1 MTALQPT
8 INAASAV
15 NLGGDRSQTAAAKAE
30 PAIPA
35 KTWIAVI
42 GATLGAFMAVLNI
55 QIVNA
60 SLADIQGA
68 IGAGIDD
75 GGWIST
81 SYLIAEIVV
90 IPLSG
95 WLAQVFSIRRYL
107 LTNAVLFLLLSV
119 ACAFAQDLPQM
130 IVLRAI
136 QGFTG
141 GVLIPMAF
149 TLIITLLPKSKQPVG
164 LALFALSATFAPAI
178 GPTIGGYLTENWGWQ
193 FIFYVN
199 LVPGAVMIA
208 MLWFSLEAKPMK
220 LSLLR
225 EGDWVGIATMAIGLS
240 ALQTV
245 LEEGNKDDWF
255 GSAFIVRL
263 SVIAAVA
270 LTAFLWIELTTK
282 KPLLNLRLLLRR
294 NFGFGMLANFLLG
307 IALYGSVFILPVYLS
322 RIQGYNAEQIGM
334 VLAWTGLPQLLL
346 IPLVP
351 RLMKR
356 FDPRLIIGIGFAL
369 FAASNFMNIYMTND
383 YATDQLFWP
392 NIVRALGQALV
403 MAPLSAVATAG
414 IEAENAGSASGLFN
428 MMRNLG
434 GAVGIA
440 VAADLPDQARAVSL
454 QRADA
459 VGLDAGT
466 GDPQPDR
473 AVDPIFPQSRRRR
486 SRRSNASRGDRDRRD
501 RAEAGFHSR
510 LQRHILPARRRAD
523 CRTHRNL
530 TAEEAGPSCQRRRT
544 LGLFDQPLP
553 TPPTRR
559 TTMKPRMNFYQA
571 APDTI
576 KALSAL
582 ETQIQGSGLEKSLIE
597 LVKTRASQI
606 NGCAYCINMHTED
619 ARKQGETEQ
628 RLYLLNAWRE
638 SPLYTDRE
646 RAALAW
652 TEALTLIAET
662 HAPDDLY
669 ADVRAHFNEAET
681 VNLTMLI
688 GAINA
693 WNRLAIAFRA
703 MHPVKVKA
711 AVA

>member
-1 MTALQPT
+1 MTVLQPT
-8 INAASAV
+8 LNAASSA
-15 NLGGDRSQTAAAKAE
+15 DIPQSKDAAA
-30 PAIPA
+30 PAIAAKIPT

-95 WLAQVFSIRRYL
+95 WLAQVFSIRKYL
-107 LTNAVLFLLLSV
+107 LTNAVLFLLLSM
-119 ACAFAQDLPQM
+119 ACAFAQNLPQM
-130 IVLRAI
+130 IVLRAV

-149 TLIITLLPKSKQPVG
+149 TLIITLLPKAKQPIG

-178 GPTIGGYLTENWGWQ
+178 GPTIGGYLTENWGWEY
-193 FIFYVN
+193 IFYVN
-199 LVPGAVMIA
+199 LVPGAIMVG
-208 MLWFSLEAKPMK
+208 MLYYSLEAKPMN

-225 EGDWVGIATMAIGLS
+225 EGDWAGIATMAIGLS

-255 GSAFIVRL
+255 GSPFIVKL

-270 LTAFLWIELTTK
+270 LSAFIVIELTAK
-282 KPLLNLRLLLRR
+282 KPLLNLSLLARR
-294 NFGFGMLANFLLG
+294 NFGFGLLANFLLG

-351 RLMKR
+351 RLMQR
-356 FDPRLIIGIGFAL
+356 FDPRIIIGIGFAL

-440 VAADLPDQARAVSL
+440 LLQTLLTKREQYHSNVLMQSVSLLEQATRARIEKLTQYFVNHGIVDHAEATHRAVVAIGKIV
-454 QRADA
+454 QKQA
-459 VGLDAGT
+459 
-466 GDPQPDR
+466 
-473 AVDPIFPQSRRRR
+473 F
-486 SRRSNASRGDRDRRD
+486 
-501 RAEAGFHSR
+501 
-510 LQRHILPARRRAD
+510 ILAF
-523 CRTHRNL
+523 
-530 TAEEAGPSCQRRRT
+530 S
-544 LGLFDQPLP
+544 
-553 TPPTRR
+553 
-559 TTMKPRMNFYQA
+559 
-571 APDTI
+571 DTF
-576 KALSAL
+576 
-582 ETQIQGSGLEKSLIE
+582 
-597 LVKTRASQI
+597 
-606 NGCAYCINMHTED
+606 
-619 ARKQGETEQ
+619 
-628 RLYLLNAWRE
+628 YLLG
-638 SPLYTDRE
+638 
-646 RAALAW
+646 AALIVA
-652 TEALTLIAET
+652 LIAALLLKKPNT
-662 HAPDDLY
+662 LASGG
-669 ADVRAHFNEAET
+669 AH
-681 VNLTMLI
+681 
-688 GAINA
+688 
-693 WNRLAIAFRA
+693 
-703 MHPVKVKA
+703 
-711 AVA
+711 

>member
-1 MTALQPT
+1 MTAPQPT
-8 INAASAV
+8 IDALSSP
-15 NLGGDRSQTAAAKAE
+15 DRPTMAKPIAAAVS
-30 PAIPA
+30 A
-35 KTWIAVI
+35 KTWIAVA

-95 WLAQVFSIRRYL
+95 WLAQVFSIRIYL
-107 LTNAVLFLLLSV
+107 LTNAILFLVLSV

-149 TLIITLLPKSKQPVG
+149 TLIITLLPKTKQPVG

-178 GPTIGGYLTENWGWQ
+178 GPTIGGYLTENWGWEY
-193 FIFYVN
+193 IFYVN
-199 LVPGAVMIA
+199 LVPGALMIG
-208 MLWFSLEAKPMK
+208 MLWFSLESRPMK

-225 EGDWVGIATMAIGLS
+225 QGDWLGIVTMAVGLG

-255 GSAFIVRL
+255 GSPFIVKL
-263 SVIAAVA
+263 SVVAATA
-270 LTAFLWIELTTK
+270 LGLFLWFELTTAR
-282 KPLLNLRLLLRR
+282 PLLNLRLLLRR

-351 RLMKR
+351 RLMRR
-356 FDPRLIIGIGFAL
+356 FDARLIIGIGFAL
-369 FAASNFMNIYMTND
+369 FAASNFMNIYMTPD
-383 YATDQLFWP
+383 YASDQLFWP
-392 NIVRALGQALV
+392 NVVRAVGQALV
-403 MAPLSAVATAG
+403 FAPLSAVATAG

-440 VAADLPDQARAVSL
+440 LLQTLLTKREQYHSNILMQSVSLLEQATRTRIEKLTQYFLSHGAADQ
-454 QRADA
+454 
-459 VGLDAGT
+459 
-466 GDPQPDR
+466 
-473 AVDPIFPQSRRRR
+473 
-486 SRRSNASRGDRDRRD
+486 
-501 RAEAGFHSR
+501 AEA
-510 LQRHILPARRRAD
+510 
-523 CRTHRNL
+523 THRAIAAIGKIVQKQAFIL
-530 TAEEAGPSCQRRRT
+530 AFSDMFFL
-544 LGLFDQPLP
+544 LG
-553 TPPTRR
+553 
-559 TTMKPRMNFYQA
+559 
-571 APDTI
+571 
-576 KALSAL
+576 
-582 ETQIQGSGLEKSLIE
+582 
-597 LVKTRASQI
+597 
-606 NGCAYCINMHTED
+606 
-619 ARKQGETEQ
+619 
-628 RLYLLNAWRE
+628 
-638 SPLYTDRE
+638 
-646 RAALAW
+646 AALVV
-652 TEALTLIAET
+652 ALAAALLLKK
-662 HAPDDLY
+662 PDHLENGGG
-669 ADVRAHFNEAET
+669 H
-681 VNLTMLI
+681 
-688 GAINA
+688 
-693 WNRLAIAFRA
+693 
-703 MHPVKVKA
+703 
-711 AVA
+711 

>member
-1 MTALQPT
+1 MTALRPT
-8 INAASAV
+8 LNAASSADI
-15 NLGGDRSQTAAAKAE
+15 GAPTTPATSAA
-30 PAIPA
+30 PTISS

-95 WLAQVFSIRRYL
+95 WLAQVFSIRIYL

-130 IVLRAI
+130 IALRAV

-149 TLIITLLPKSKQPVG
+149 TLIITLLPKAKQPVG

-199 LVPGAVMIA
+199 LVPGAVMIG

-225 EGDWVGIATMAIGLS
+225 EGDWPGIITMAIGLS

-255 GSAFIVRL
+255 GSPFIVRL

-270 LTAFLWIELTTK
+270 LSLFLVIELTAK
-282 KPLLNLRLLLRR
+282 KPLLNLQLLLRR

-322 RIQGYNAEQIGM
+322 RIQGYNSEQIGM
-334 VLAWTGLPQLLL
+334 VLAWTGLPQLVL

-392 NIVRALGQALV
+392 NIIRALGQALV

-440 VAADLPDQARAVSL
+440 LLQTFLTKREQYHSNVLMQSVSL
-454 QRADA
+454 LEQATRTRIEQLTQYFVNHGVA
-459 VGLDAGT
+459 
-466 GDPQPDR
+466 
-473 AVDPIFPQSRRRR
+473 
-486 SRRSNASRGDRDRRD
+486 D
-501 RAEAGFHSR
+501 RAEA
-510 LQRHILPARRRAD
+510 
-523 CRTHRNL
+523 THR
-530 TAEEAGPSCQRRRT
+530 AIVAIGHIVQ
-544 LGLFDQPLP
+544 
-553 TPPTRR
+553 
-559 TTMKPRMNFYQA
+559 KQA
-571 APDTI
+571 FILAFSDTF
-576 KALSAL
+576 
-582 ETQIQGSGLEKSLIE
+582 
-597 LVKTRASQI
+597 
-606 NGCAYCINMHTED
+606 
-619 ARKQGETEQ
+619 
-628 RLYLLNAWRE
+628 YLLG
-638 SPLYTDRE
+638 
-646 RAALAW
+646 AALIV
-652 TEALTLIAET
+652 ALMAALMLKKPNHLESGG
-662 HAPDDLY
+662 
-669 ADVRAHFNEAET
+669 AH
-681 VNLTMLI
+681 
-688 GAINA
+688 
-693 WNRLAIAFRA
+693 
-703 MHPVKVKA
+703 
-711 AVA
+711 